1 VTADSRPGPSGGAR
15 GGSGVSGGSGGSG
28 GSGASGASGV
38 TGAGGGVTPGIG
50 TALMRLT
57 LVIVLIYTGLAAGL
71 GWWQVVQAGP
81 LSADPANPLSQAAER
96 SAPRG
101 TIYDSQG
108 VVVAQTV
115 GGAQSRQ
122 RRYPHVEMAPI
133 VGYKSLLFGTAGL
146 ENAWNSELI
155 GLDQSGAGDALLRK
169 FRSDPY
175 DPSDL
180 HLSVDLR
187 LQQEAVRLL
196 GSDRGAV
203 VAIEPST
210 GRILAMASTPSF
222 DPNRLVDTT
231 TARAY
236 LDELRA
242 DTSSPLLNRATQ
254 GRYVPG
260 SVFKM
265 VTATAALDS
274 GSITPDTTYPRQPA
288 QYRTGFKVEGFTI
301 HDAPRTV
308 QLDHPLTFPE
318 ATEVSS
324 NIFFAHAALDTG
336 AANLSRWAAAL
347 GFGQPIPFELPTA
360 TSQVTDGTGPLD
372 GFTDQVELANAAYGQ
387 GEVLATP
394 LQMALV
400 ACAIANGGSLMKPT
414 LVDRLESDAGR
425 TRAIEPTEIRR
436 AMSGTT
442 AGEIT
447 DAMVRA
453 VNGPFAAGYAGGAAV
468 PGVTTAGKSGTAELG
483 TGRNP
488 HSWFIGFAPAQN
500 PQIAVAVIVER
511 AGTGS
516 SRAVPLGGDI
526 MSLYLSLQ
534 RGG

>member
-1 VTADSRPGPSGGAR
+1 MTAESSVSSGPVGHGAA
-15 GGSGVSGGSGGSG
+15 GPQGP
-28 GSGASGASGV
+28 GASGA
-38 TGAGGGVTPGIG
+38 TPGIG
-50 TALMRLT
+50 TALLRLA
-57 LVIVLIYTGLAAGL
+57 LVIVLIYAGLAAGL

-101 TIYDSQG
+101 TIFDSRG

-115 GGAQSRQ
+115 GAAQARL
-122 RRYPHVEMAPI
+122 RRYPHPEMAPI
-133 VGYKSLLFGTAGL
+133 VGYKSLLFGTSGL

-180 HLSVDLR
+180 YLSVDLR

-196 GSDRGAV
+196 GNDRGAV
-203 VAIEPST
+203 VAIEPRT

-222 DPNRLVDTT
+222 DPNRLVDTA

-274 GSITPDTTYPRQPA
+274 GSITPQTTYDRQPA
-288 QYRTGFKVEGFTI
+288 QYRTGFKVQGFTI

-324 NIFFAHAALDTG
+324 NIFFAHVGLDTG
-336 AANLSRWAAAL
+336 AANLRQWAAAL

-360 TSQVTDGTGPLD
+360 SSQVTGGTGPLD
-372 GFTDQVELANAAYGQ
+372 GFTDEVELANAAYGQ
-387 GEVLATP
+387 GQVLATP

-400 ACAIANGGSLMKPT
+400 ACAIADGGSLMRPT
-414 LVDRLESDAGR
+414 LVDRLVSDAGR
-425 TRAIEPTEIRR
+425 TRGIDPTEIRR
-436 AMSGTT
+436 AMSQTT
-442 AGEIT
+442 AAEIR

-483 TGRNP
+483 SGRNP
-488 HSWFIGFAPAQN
+488 HSWFIGFAPAEN

-516 SRAVPLGGDI
+516 SRAVPLGGNI
-526 MSLYLSLQ
+526 MSLYLDLL

>member
-1 VTADSRPGPSGGAR
+1 MTSDGGRGPIPADPGRAGSNTA
-15 GGSGVSGGSGGSG
+15 
-28 GSGASGASGV
+28 
-38 TGAGGGVTPGIG
+38 PGIG
-50 TALMRLT
+50 TALVRLS
-57 LVIVLIYTGLAAGL
+57 LVIVLLYAGLAAGL

-108 VVVAQTV
+108 VVVAQSV
-115 GGAQSRQ
+115 GSAQSRV
-122 RRYPHVEMAPI
+122 RRYPHPEMAPI
-133 VGYKSLLFGTAGL
+133 VGYKSLLFGTSGL

-155 GLDQSGAGDALLRK
+155 GLDQSGAADELLRK
-169 FRSDPY
+169 FRADPY

-196 GSDRGAV
+196 GNDRGAV

-222 DPNRLVDTT
+222 DPNQLADTA

-236 LDELRA
+236 LDQLRA
-242 DTSSPLLNRATQ
+242 NPGSPLLNRATQ
-254 GRYVPG
+254 GLYVPG

-265 VTATAALDS
+265 VTATAGLES
-274 GSITPDTTYPRQPA
+274 GSITPQTTYDRQPA
-288 QYRTGFKVEGFTI
+288 QYRTGFKVQGFTI

-308 QLDHPLTFPE
+308 QLDHPLTFQE

-324 NIFFAHAALDTG
+324 NIYFAHVALDTG
-336 AANLSRWAAAL
+336 AANLQRWAAAL

-360 TSQVTDGTGPLD
+360 TSQVTGGKGPLD
-372 GFTDQVELANAAYGQ
+372 GFQDQVELANAAYGQ
-387 GEVLATP
+387 GQVLTTP

-400 ACAIANGGSLMKPT
+400 ACAIGNGGTLMRPT
-414 LVDRLESDAGR
+414 LVDRLESAAGR
-425 TRAIEPTEIRR
+425 VRTIDPSEIRQ
-436 AMSGTT
+436 AMSANT
-442 AGEIT
+442 AGEIR

-453 VNGPFAAGYAGGAAV
+453 VNGPFSAGYAGGAAV

-488 HSWFIGFAPAQN
+488 NSWFIGFAPAQN
-500 PQIAVAVIVER
+500 PQIAIAVIVER

-516 SRAVPLGGDI
+516 QRAVPMGGDL
-526 MSLYLSLQ
+526 MTLYLREHQ
-534 RGG
+534 GH